1 MRNFGLK
8 RMLLSTALILVFP
21 AFGLTAEQLTTVGV
35 VDMERI
41 LNEFFTQSEDV
52 REWQQ
57 NVRDFDSNR
66 RQIEDEIAQLES
78 ERLDALEDGDEL
90 TALEL
95 EEEID
100 DRRAFLNEFTRIRRA
115 QLERQRE
122 ELLQGGGTF
131 FNQVNSAMSFVA
143 QSEGYT
149 IIIDSEADGIL
160 WFASEVDVTDKVI
173 ERLEQTL

>member
-1 MRNFGLK
+1 MRTLGL
-8 RMLLSTALILVFP
+8 RRTLLMTVLMF
-21 AFGLTAEQLTTVGV
+21 AFATSGLAAEQLTTVGV

-57 NVRDFDSNR
+57 NVRDFDADR

-78 ERLDALEDGDEL
+78 ERLEALEQEDEL
-90 TALEL
+90 EALEL
-95 EEEID
+95 EEQID
-100 DRRAFLNEFTRIRRA
+100 ERRAFLNEFTRIRRA
-115 QLERQRE
+115 QLERQRN
-122 ELLQGGGTF
+122 ELLEGGGSF

-149 IIIDSEADGIL
+149 VIVDSEADGLL
-160 WFASEVDVTDKVI
+160 WYASEVDVTDKVI
-173 ERLEQTL
+173 ARLEQTL